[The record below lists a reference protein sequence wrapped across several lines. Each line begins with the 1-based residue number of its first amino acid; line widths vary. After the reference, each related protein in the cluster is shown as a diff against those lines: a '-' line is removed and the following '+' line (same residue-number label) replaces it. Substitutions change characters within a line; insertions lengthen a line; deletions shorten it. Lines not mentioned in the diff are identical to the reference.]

1 MEASFP
7 VLSILHCIVRRLRCV
22 KISDLFCRTLS
33 QTLHLKTLPR
43 QVETLRWSS
52 LLTTPTTVDASQAR
66 GWAHEVYHTS
76 VDRNALTPLFRF
88 MVDLVCNL
96 FLQGYSSWKN
106 LDWQRVARSLCGA
119 ELLVLSTMRDPS
131 KTQTIQVDSLN
142 YAKCDKFIISDK
154 NCDCLILC

>member
-1 MEASFP
+1 MEASFL

-43 QVETLRWSS
+43 QVETLRRSS

-96 FLQGYSSWKN
+96 FLQGVQQLKKSR
-106 LDWQRVARSLCGA
+106 LAARRAVPLWSRASCSFHYERSIKDTNNPG
-119 ELLVLSTMRDPS
+119 R
-131 KTQTIQVDSLN
+131 
-142 YAKCDKFIISDK
+142 
-154 NCDCLILC
+154 